1 MTNLQSLSIFL
12 TERLMLAAQEIFK
25 AVEVT
30 VTEYHDE
37 ISRSRQENE
46 LLKSR
51 LLEAGIQVYPEL
63 QPGLSVF
70 HGEPCAESEREDPGE
85 KVLVKQEPSGSKEEP
100 RVPAHPPSQTSVPEE
115 PVSPR
120 ACLEDEQRVEEMLHP
135 QMTDNRES
143 PLLQAHQCMQIKEET
158 NESKSGLGAEIFCMS
173 QSGTSDDPSS
183 AIASSHVSG
192 LDTGLDELS
201 MHNAAEL
208 PLSSRVNTGQPKGCV
223 NYDPA
228 AQGKELQRRE
238 RMYNIVKFSGTETA
252 VVVPSEWCTAGETVW
267 PNYKTDKCMERAV
280 EQRETPG
287 EDWDRYNCTLLK
299 TYDNYSEAHQAL
311 ESLRCNT
318 SDEQSGKKEEVN
330 AKPKPILY
338 LGKSDGDQQKESRN
352 PLLVISSPVINT
364 SSWEGHLPL
373 HPTYRVTTGTG
384 PILGTGDQLHVLA
397 LLEQV
402 KHEQTQIVGMLN
414 GLSTKMHANT
424 EPQGFFATPED
435 LKFPLDT
442 TEEVEHFEAWLA
454 EETNAGSKNN
464 LIQILS
470 VLGGQDVKKVTWNI
484 LAHIFSENVSKQ
496 ISWKGANQKFKFSGM
511 NAKELL
517 IRAVQ
522 NCKVC
527 SSATEDEISKHAILW
542 FSLASDHGSG
552 CKKQKRTMSGLHQ
565 LLNDAVL
572 SVLPS
577 LSQDRTKQLV
587 KKLVDQGVKG
597 LNDLVNVKEDDIVEF
612 IRPVQR
618 RKLLS
623 AWKEQAC

>member
-201 MHNAAEL
+201 MHNAAEVGHLTLL

-238 RMYNIVKFSGTETA
+238 STGSMNERNIQPGHKSSAVYQSDPEANLCVVCGRSFSSRG
-252 VVVPSEWCTAGETVW
+252 
-267 PNYKTDKCMERAV
+267 
-280 EQRETPG
+280 
-287 EDWDRYNCTLLK
+287 LLK
-299 TYDNYSEAHQAL
+299 VH
-311 ESLRCNT
+311 LRVHSGERPYHCPYCDKNFR
-318 SDEQSGKKEEVN
+318 QS
-330 AKPKPILY
+330 
-338 LGKSDGDQQKESRN
+338 S
-352 PLLVISSPVINT
+352 
-364 SSWEGHLPL
+364 H
-373 HPTYRVTTGTG
+373 
-384 PILGTGDQLHVLA
+384 
-397 LLEQV
+397 
-402 KHEQTQIVGMLN
+402 
-414 GLSTKMHANT
+414 
-424 EPQGFFATPED
+424 
-435 LKFPLDT
+435 
-442 TEEVEHFEAWLA
+442 
-454 EETNAGSKNN
+454 
-464 LIQILS
+464 LS
-470 VLGGQDVKKVTWNI
+470 VHIRIHTGEKPYSCLSCGKRFSDRSACNRHVK
-484 LAHIFSENVSKQ
+484 
-496 ISWKGANQKFKFSGM
+496 
-511 NAKELL
+511 
-517 IRAVQ
+517 
-522 NCKVC
+522 
-527 SSATEDEISKHAILW
+527 
-542 FSLASDHGSG
+542 
-552 CKKQKRTMSGLHQ
+552 
-565 LLNDAVL
+565 
-572 SVLPS
+572 
-577 LSQDRTKQLV
+577 
-587 KKLVDQGVKG
+587 
-597 LNDLVNVKEDDIVEF
+597 
-612 IRPVQR
+612 
-618 RKLLS
+618 
-623 AWKEQAC
+623 